1 MSLTRPFSESVLS
14 ARKASAALSGEASDY
29 ALPGLGKPPPY
40 FISDQGGGW
49 GSPSRDS
56 ASPSARFLLSMLTTV
71 SMALWEPTNGQADG
85 KASTVKLKQHPLKLS
100 QRKKSRAEQR
110 SAAGDRMANSKEV
123 EVAEI
128 NKVSDPYTKGTVKAA
143 LVSEVKF

>member
-29 ALPGLGKPPPY
+29 ALPGLGKPPLY

-100 QRKKSRAEQR
+100 QRRAER
-110 SAAGDRMANSKEV
+110 SKEV
-123 EVAEI
+123 QLGTEWLI
-128 NKVSDPYTKGTVKAA
+128 PRRWKWQRSTRFQTLIPKVQ
-143 LVSEVKF
+143 